1 MDAYLVLGVS
11 PDDTMEEIREK
22 YIKLVK
28 KYHPDNASAIENEEI
43 LKQINIAYCTI
54 KQEKEKSEKA
64 FEKRVHTD
72 NYKYDMHNSGFSNES
87 RPYAGN
93 AEFRY
98 GNTTR
103 NIRETEYRRYIR
115 GEYTD
120 CGKKT
125 DIRHYSKEKRKRKS
139 NHVIF
144 ALALIALF
152 FALRL
157 LLLIF
162 S

>member
-11 PDDTMEEIREK
+11 RDDTMEEIREK

-54 KQEKEKSEKA
+54 KQEKEKAEKA
-64 FEKRVHTD
+64 FEKRIHTD
-72 NYKYDMHNSGFSNES
+72 GYKYDIYNKSPSDENRWYSGNTEI
-87 RPYAGN
+87 
-93 AEFRY
+93 RY
-98 GNTTR
+98 GNMAR
-103 NIRETEYRRYIR
+103 NVKGPEYRGYIR
-115 GEYTD
+115 GSYTD
-120 CGKKT
+120 YGKKT
-125 DIRHYSKEKRKRKS
+125 DTRHYSRESRKRKS

-157 LLLIF
+157 LLLVF